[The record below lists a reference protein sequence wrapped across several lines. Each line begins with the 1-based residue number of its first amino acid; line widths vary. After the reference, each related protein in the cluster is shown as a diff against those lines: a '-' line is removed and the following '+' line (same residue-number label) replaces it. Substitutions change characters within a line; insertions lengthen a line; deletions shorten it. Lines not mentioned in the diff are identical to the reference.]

1 MIVLLLALLAVVL
14 AGVAPRPVAAQGNVP
29 DGPPPIGP
37 LTAADSAAAAS
48 IQVYLLTMGPGDAV
62 WEKFGHNAL
71 WIRDPARGIDLA
83 YNWGLF
89 DFNEADFIPRFLKG
103 NMRYW
108 MEGIPAEPMIAFYA
122 RSDRSVWA
130 QELELTPAQKLELER
145 FVQWN
150 ALEENKHYHYDY
162 YLDNCSTRVRDALDR
177 VLGGA
182 IRSATDTVATGTT
195 YRWHT
200 RRLTEGE
207 LPIYTGIDLVLGQP
221 GDRDISAWAEMFLPM
236 RLRDRIANLR
246 VTGEDGVSRPLVR
259 REVALYTARRAPEA
273 SAPSNLVAGYLAV
286 GVALGLIIVIV
297 GEAAARDSRGA
308 RATLAVTGT
317 LWSLLAGLCGL
328 IMTLTWTATDHVFMY
343 RNENLL
349 QFTPLSLLLVF
360 LLPRLF
366 LRGASARL
374 AWWIAALVAALSIA
388 GFVLQ
393 LLPAFVQ
400 VNGEIIALALPVHL
414 ALAWAAYRSALRERQ

>member
-1 MIVLLLALLAVVL
+1 M
-14 AGVAPRPVAAQGNVP
+14 
-29 DGPPPIGP
+29 
-37 LTAADSAAAAS
+37 
-48 IQVYLLTMGPGDAV
+48 
-62 WEKFGHNAL
+62 
-71 WIRDPARGIDLA
+71 
-83 YNWGLF
+83 
-89 DFNEADFIPRFLKG
+89 
-103 NMRYW
+103 
-108 MEGIPAEPMIAFYA
+108 
-122 RSDRSVWA
+122 
-130 QELELTPAQKLELER
+130 
-145 FVQWN
+145 QWN

-207 LPIYTGIDLVLGQP
+207 LPIYTGIDLVLGEP
-221 GDRDISAWAEMFLPM
+221 GDREISAWAEMFLPM
-236 RLRDRIANLR
+236 RLRDRIANVR
-246 VTGEDGVSRPLVR
+246 VTGDDGVSRPLVR

-273 SAPSNLVAGYLAV
+273 AAPSNLVAGYLAV
-286 GVALGLIIVIV
+286 GVALGLIIIV
-297 GEAAARDSRGA
+297 AGEAAARDSRGA
-308 RATLAVTGT
+308 RAALAVTGT

-374 AWWIAALVAALSIA
+374 AWWIAALVAALSVA

-400 VNGEIIALALPVHL
+400 VNGEIIALALPVHV
-414 ALAWAAYRSALRERQ
+414 ALAWAAYRSAGRVNGG